1 MTNVTWGSHAPSR
14 PVARAAALL
23 VIVALVVSAF
33 IALQP
38 PSRAAA
44 ASPCG
49 PNVNAIVCENQK
61 PGTDPAIWDISGAGD
76 PSIQGFATDISV
88 NAGQKIDFKIDTDAS
103 DYDVEIYRTGWYQGL
118 GARLITTVEPS
129 ATLPQNQPECISDV
143 TTELYDC
150 GTWGVSASWN
160 VPADAVSG
168 VYLARLVRQDDGGDS
183 HILFIVRN
191 DGNTSDVVFQTSD
204 PTWHAYNSYGGSD
217 FYQGAANG
225 RAYKI
230 SYNRP
235 FATRAG
241 VTARDFYFAS
251 EFATV
256 RFLERNGYD
265 MSYIAGVDTD
275 RRGSELLNHKVFL
288 SVGHDEYWSGAQR
301 ANIEAARDA
310 GVNLQFLTGNEG
322 YWKTR
327 YENSVDGSNTAYR
340 TLVSYKE
347 TWGNAANPGG
357 AKIDASSPEWTGT
370 WRDPR
375 FADASHGGHSPENA
389 LTGTMYMVN
398 HNDLAVTVNAEEG
411 KTRLWRHT
419 NLTSLASD
427 VTVALAPHTV
437 GYESNEDIDN
447 GFRPAGLIRL
457 STTNGPTPQ
466 YLTDYGNTV
475 VEGTTEHHVTLY
487 KAASGALVFSAASI
501 QWGWGLDQEHD
512 GDGAPADPRMQQ
524 AQVNLLAD
532 MGAQPGSLMSGL
544 IAAAKST
551 DTTAPTTT
559 ITSPTNGQSIAHG
572 TVVTVSGTAS
582 DVGGRVA
589 GVEVSTDGGA
599 TWRPASGTTSWTFSY
614 VQQGSGTAAVKAR
627 AIDDSANFAPAGV
640 SVSVTVGGP
649 YSVFGG
655 TVPEL
660 AAVDDQSSAELG
672 LRFTAEVDG
681 YISGVRFY
689 KGATNTGQHIGALWS
704 EQGARM
710 GTATFVGES
719 ATGWQTA
726 LFAEPIEVVAGQQYT
741 VSYSAPNGGYAYEE
755 WYWPYKAR
763 ATSPLSVPTTTGA
776 TAAGVYGNTGTFP
789 STTYRDANYFVDVV
803 FEAAQDSPVRLTSQA
818 PAPGTTGVAKDT
830 NISTLFTRPVQP
842 DSVSI
847 TVTAVGGQVVAG
859 TTSYDP
865 ATRRARFTPS
875 VPLEPVTQYTVTV
888 TAEPVDATTFEP
900 GATWTFTTANDASS
914 NACPCTLYTGADV
927 PPITSVADSRVTVGT
942 KFSVTEAGYI
952 SGLSFYK
959 GQGNTGTHV
968 GSLWGPNQE
977 ELAQVTYANETA
989 TGWQTAWFS
998 SPIAVNPGVEYI
1010 ASYLAPAGGYS
1021 AGPGAFASGLTRGP
1035 LVVPAS
1041 GGAYT
1046 YTAGFPAQSS
1056 TTSYFVDPVF
1066 VRSTSGPQL
1075 VSTTPAAGA
1084 VDVPRTTPISAT
1096 FTEALDE
1103 APTVSVTADG
1113 APVGGTVALSQDSR
1127 TATFTATDPLP
1138 YDAAVSVTMSGISGA
1153 SGAGNERT
1161 WSFRTAMNSLPSSV
1175 TFFGSAAPPGSAAS
1189 DGASLE
1195 LGMAFQTSVEGR
1207 ITAIRFYKSAG
1218 DTGAHTGTLWS
1229 SSGQPLASVAF
1240 QNESAE
1246 GWQRAQLSVPVTIQ
1260 PGETYTVSYLSPQG
1274 KYTFAGNYFTSQV
1287 TSGPLTAI
1295 TPGNGTFR
1303 YGTGGVRPESTWQAS
1318 NYFVDVEFSAGTG
1331 SDPMLAVTAKSPEG
1345 TDVAPD
1351 AVVTATLSADA
1362 PNPTISLARDGTA
1375 VPGTSVYD
1383 AGTRTTVFT
1392 PEADLSA
1399 LTTYIATFRVDGQT
1413 IEEWSFTSA
1422 APELEG
1428 VVGTLFGESIPAN
1441 ASADDTSAVEVGTAF
1456 TVAYPATVTAIRFYK
1471 GPGNAGTHIGHLWDV
1486 DSEEPLA
1493 TVEFESESETGWQ
1506 RAVLAE
1512 PIAIVPGR
1520 TYLASYFA
1528 PNGRYAV
1535 TGGYFAE
1542 PVQNGHIS
1550 APAGANG
1557 RFVYSTTGGKPLH
1570 SWNSSAY
1577 FVDAE
1582 VTFTGNPGN

>member
-14 PVARAAALL
+14 RVARGAALL
-23 VIVALVVSAF
+23 AIVALIVSALM
-33 IALQP
+33 ALQP
-38 PSRAAA
+38 PARAAA

-49 PNVNAIVCENQK
+49 PTVNAIVCENQK

-88 NAGQKIDFKIDTDAS
+88 NAGQRVDFKIDTDAS

-118 GARLITTVEPS
+118 GARLITTVDPS
-129 ATLPQNQPECISDV
+129 ATLPQTQPECISDV

-168 VYLARLVRQDDGGDS
+168 VYLARLVRKDDGGDS
-183 HILFIVRN
+183 HIIFIVRN

-275 RRGSELLNHKVFL
+275 RRGNELLNHKVFL

-301 ANIEAARDA
+301 ANIAAARDA

-327 YENSVDGSNTAYR
+327 YENSVDGSSTAYR

-375 FADASHGGHSPENA
+375 FAEASQGAHSPENA

-419 NLTSLASD
+419 DLTSLASD
-427 VTVALAPHTV
+427 ATVALAPHTV

-457 STTNGPTPQ
+457 STTTGPTPQ

-487 KAASGALVFSAASI
+487 RAASGALVFSAASI

-524 AQVNLLAD
+524 AQINLLAD
-532 MGAQPGSLMSGL
+532 MGAQPGSLMPGL
-544 IAAAKST
+544 TAATKST

-559 ITSPTNGQSIAHG
+559 IATPTDGQSIAHG
-572 TVVTVSGTAS
+572 TVVTVNGSAS

-599 TWRPASGTTSWTFSY
+599 TWRLASGTTSWTFSY
-614 VQQGSGTAAVKAR
+614 VQQGSGTATVKAR
-627 AIDDSANFAPAGV
+627 AIDDSANFAPAGA

-649 YSVFGG
+649 YSVFGN
-655 TVPEL
+655 TVPAL
-660 AAVDDQSSAELG
+660 GAVDDQSSAELG

-689 KGATNTGQHIGALWS
+689 KGATNTGQHTGALWS
-704 EQGARM
+704 AQGARM
-710 GTATFVGES
+710 GTATFVGETPS
-719 ATGWQTA
+719 GWQTA

-776 TAAGVYGNTGTFP
+776 TAAGVYGNTGAYP

-830 NISTLFTRPVQP
+830 IISTLFTRPVQA
-842 DSVSI
+842 DSVSL
-847 TVTAVGGQVVAG
+847 TVTAEGGQVVAG
-859 TTSYDP
+859 STSYDP

-875 VPLEPVTQYTVTV
+875 APLEAVTQYTVAV

-900 GATWTFTTANDASS
+900 GAAWTFTTANDASS
-914 NACPCTLYTGADV
+914 NACPCTLYTSADV
-927 PPITSVADSRVTVGT
+927 PPIASVADSRVTVGT

-977 ELAQVTYANETA
+977 ELAQVTFANETA

-998 SPIAVNPGVEYI
+998 APIAVNPGVEYI
-1010 ASYLAPAGGYS
+1010 ASYVAPAGGYS

-1046 YTAGFPAQSS
+1046 YAAGFPSQSS

-1084 VDVPRTTPISAT
+1084 VDVARTTPISAT
-1096 FTEALDE
+1096 FTEALD
-1103 APTVSVTADG
+1103 AVPTVSVTAG
-1113 APVGGTVALSQDSR
+1113 GNPVPGTVAMSQDAR
-1127 TATFTATDPLP
+1127 TATFTATGPLP

-1153 SGAGNERT
+1153 SGDGNDRT
-1161 WSFRTAMNSLPSSV
+1161 WSFRTAVDSLPSDV
-1175 TFFGSAAPPGSAAS
+1175 TFFGSGTPAGSAAS
-1189 DGASLE
+1189 DGTSLE
-1195 LGMAFQTSVEGR
+1195 LGMAFGTSVEGR

-1229 SSGQPLASVAF
+1229 SSGQPLATVAF

-1246 GWQRAQLSVPVTIQ
+1246 GWQRAQLSVPVTIL

-1274 KYTFAGNYFTSQV
+1274 KYTFAGNYFTSPV

-1303 YGTGGVRPESTWQAS
+1303 YGTGGVKPESSWQAS

-1331 SDPMLAVTAKSPEG
+1331 TDPMLTVTAKSPEG

-1362 PNPTISLARDGTA
+1362 SDPAISLARDGIP
-1375 VPGTSVYD
+1375 VPGASTYD
-1383 AGTRTTVFT
+1383 AGTRTVVFT
-1392 PEADLSA
+1392 PEADLSE
-1399 LTTYIATFRVDGQT
+1399 LTTYVASLRVGGQLLQ
-1413 IEEWSFTSA
+1413 EWSFTTA

-1428 VVGTLFGESIPAN
+1428 VVGTLFGDAVPAV
-1441 ASADDTSAVEVGTAF
+1441 ASADDTSPVEVGTAF

-1471 GPGNAGTHIGHLWDV
+1471 GPGNTGTHIGHLWDL

-1493 TVEFESESETGWQ
+1493 TVEFESESEAGWQ

-1512 PIAIVPGR
+1512 PVAIVPGR

-1535 TGGYFAE
+1535 TGAYFAE
-1542 PVQNGHIS
+1542 PVQNGHVS

-1582 VTFTGNPGN
+1582 VTFTGNPDN